1 MELIPASG
9 AGAVWQAAIRSDCQ
23 DTIADSALADA
34 LEVQTDVLTE
44 QCEGVD
50 DGAALGSVSI
60 HIIISTQGVYIPGS

>member
-50 DGAALGSVSI
+50 DGAALCSVSI
-60 HIIISTQGVYIPGS
+60 HIIISTKGVYIPGS